1 MIRAG
6 RLIAI
11 VSLALLVAACGGGGG
26 DGGGGGAAA
35 SPPPAPAPV
44 DVAIV
49 QPTPIRTYDPFV
61 SPGAASASRVTSF
74 DEAAATAIRESGE
87 FRKQRF
93 RAGGLDT
100 FSFADVRAQY
110 PLSIGITGRHRTIA
124 VLDDGFRPTHDE
136 FAGKSV
142 RTFGTIAAADHG
154 TAVAAIAA
162 GANDG
167 RGMMGIAP
175 GADLHLS
182 SFRTD
187 FAGLAA
193 ATRDAIATSDAVVQN
208 NSWGFVDRN
217 GKPIP
222 ISAVQ
227 SRLASDPRT
236 SLPQAMQAVLGGSE
250 AGIAAYIDALR
261 AFTERG
267 VVVFAAPNDRNAT
280 SLSVMD
286 GLPLVAPELI
296 QGWIVAIN
304 AVPIREGGEIVGA
317 QRLSAACLQLA
328 HTCLAA
334 NGLVHSAT
342 AQADDHYQNW
352 NGTSFAAPQIAGGIA
367 LLAEAFP
374 GLAPS
379 DLRRRLLASANNR
392 FFAHTGVTDFG
403 NGVLHGFGEEFGH
416 GFMDLAAALMPIGAT
431 GLPVGASVHDG
442 VAPLA
447 SAALVSGDA
456 QGDALVRG
464 LSAQTITVF
473 DSLGADFHMSGLGLY
488 GGEARTASPQRLKR
502 FAGATLA
509 TRAGLEMGEDAP
521 SGPAWAWQAG
531 PAGGIAH
538 RVGPHGR
545 EAPLVAGAG
554 ALVGLAPDAIG
565 IAAERR
571 VADRG
576 RLTFYGFSSP
586 QTAPRVERS
595 GLAAHLERAES
606 ASAAGAGLAWTGV
619 AGPASLSVGAS
630 LLSEGGAF
638 LGLATSDASAP
649 LRGTAAAIDLGIE
662 TRIASGTRLS
672 LSAQIGSGE
681 ARGAG
686 RLATQGHALFSAF
699 GAAIARYDTLAP
711 GDTLRVFVRQPLRIE
726 AGSLRLRVPSGRTE
740 DGTVAWR
747 TLAIDPTPSARQIDV
762 GAEYE
767 IAWNTQN
774 RVKLGIAYSHA
785 ARHTRGSHA
794 LSAMGAFDRAF

>member
-6 RLIAI
+6 RPISIL
-11 VSLALLVAACGGGGG
+11 SLAMLVAACGGGGG
-26 DGGGGGAAA
+26 EGSGGGGTAG
-35 SPPPAPAPV
+35 PPAAPV

-49 QPTPIRTYDPFV
+49 QTTPIRTSDPFV

-74 DEAAATAIRESGE
+74 DEAAATTIRESGE
-87 FRKQRF
+87 FRRQRF
-93 RAGGLDT
+93 RSGGLDT
-100 FSFADVRAQY
+100 FSFADVRAEY
-110 PLSIGITGRHRTIA
+110 PLSIGITGRGQTIA
-124 VLDDGFRPTHDE
+124 VVDDGFRTTHDE
-136 FAGKSV
+136 LAGKSV
-142 RTFGTIAAADHG
+142 QTFGTFSAADHG
-154 TAVAAIAA
+154 TAVAALAA
-162 GANDG
+162 GARDG

-193 ATRDAIATSDAVVQN
+193 ATRDAITTSDAVVQN

-222 ISAVQ
+222 ITAVQ

-250 AGIAAYIDALR
+250 AGIAAYLDALR
-261 AFTERG
+261 AFTARG

-286 GLPLVAPELI
+286 GLPLVAPELV

-342 AQADDHYQNW
+342 AKADDHYQNW

-367 LLAEAFP
+367 ILAEAFP
-374 GLAPS
+374 GLPPS

-392 FFAHTGVTDFG
+392 FFAHSGVTDFG
-403 NGVLHGFGEEFGH
+403 NGVLHGFNEEFGH

-442 VAPLA
+442 VAPLG

-464 LSAQTITVF
+464 LGAQTITVF
-473 DSLGADFHMSGLGLY
+473 DSLGADFSLSGLGLY
-488 GGEARTASPQRLKR
+488 GGESRTSSSPQRLKR
-502 FAGATLA
+502 FAAGTLA
-509 TRAGLEMGEDAP
+509 TRAGLEEGEEVATGP
-521 SGPAWAWQAG
+521 SWAWQAG
-531 PAGGIAH
+531 PATGIAH

-545 EAPLVAGAG
+545 ETPLVAGAG

-571 VADRG
+571 LGDRA
-576 RLTFYGFSSP
+576 RLTLYGFSSP
-586 QTAPRVERS
+586 QPGPRAERS
-595 GLAAHLERAES
+595 GLAAHL
-606 ASAAGAGLAWTGV
+606 
-619 AGPASLSVGAS
+619 
-630 LLSEGGAF
+630 
-638 LGLATSDASAP
+638 
-649 LRGTAAAIDLGIE
+649 
-662 TRIASGTRLS
+662 
-672 LSAQIGSGE
+672 
-681 ARGAG
+681 
-686 RLATQGHALFSAF
+686 
-699 GAAIARYDTLAP
+699 
-711 GDTLRVFVRQPLRIE
+711 
-726 AGSLRLRVPSGRTE
+726 
-740 DGTVAWR
+740 
-747 TLAIDPTPSARQIDV
+747 
-762 GAEYE
+762 
-767 IAWNTQN
+767 
-774 RVKLGIAYSHA
+774 
-785 ARHTRGSHA
+785 
-794 LSAMGAFDRAF
+794 

>member
-1 MIRAG
+1 MIRTG
-6 RLIAI
+6 RLTSIL
-11 VSLALLVAACGGGGG
+11 SLALLVAACGGGGG
-26 DGGGGGAAA
+26 EGGGGTA
-35 SPPPAPAPV
+35 SPPPAPTPV
-44 DVAIV
+44 EVAV
-49 QPTPIRTYDPFV
+49 VEPAPIRTSDPFV
-61 SPGAASASRVTSF
+61 SPGAASASRVTRF
-74 DEAAATAIRESGE
+74 DEAAATAVRESGA

-93 RAGGLDT
+93 RWGGLDT
-100 FSFADVRAQY
+100 FSFADVRAEY
-110 PLSIGITGRHRTIA
+110 PLSIGITGRHQTIA
-124 VLDDGFRPTHDE
+124 IVDDGFRPSHDE

-142 RTFGTIAAADHG
+142 RTFGTVPVADHG

-162 GANDG
+162 GADDG

-222 ISAVQ
+222 IAAVQ

-236 SLPQAMQAVLGGSE
+236 TLPKAMQAVLGGSE
-250 AGIAAYIDALR
+250 TGIAAYLDALR
-261 AFTERG
+261 AFTARG
-267 VVVFAAPNDRNAT
+267 VVVFAAPNDRDAT

-286 GLPLVAPELI
+286 GLPLVAPELT

-304 AVPIREGGEIVGA
+304 AVPVREGGEIVGA

-352 NGTSFAAPQIAGGIA
+352 NGTSFSAPQIAAGIA
-367 LLAEAFP
+367 ILAEAFP
-374 GLAPS
+374 GLPPS

-392 FFAHTGVTDFG
+392 FFAHVGVTDFG

-431 GLPVGASVHDG
+431 GLPVGSSVHDG
-442 VAPLA
+442 VAPLGA
-447 SAALVSGDA
+447 TALVSGDA

-464 LSAQTITVF
+464 LGAQTITVF
-473 DSLGADFHMSGLGLY
+473 DSLGADFAMPGLGLY
-488 GGEARTASPQRLKR
+488 GGESRTSTPQRLER
-502 FAGATLA
+502 FAARTPVA
-509 TRAGLEMGEDAP
+509 RAGIDTGAEAATSP
-521 SGPAWAWQAG
+521 TAWAWQAG
-531 PAGGIAH
+531 PATGIAH

-545 EAPLVAGAG
+545 ETPLVAGAG

-571 VADRG
+571 LGERG
-576 RLTFYGFSSP
+576 RLALYGFASP
-586 QTAPRVERS
+586 PADPRPERA
-595 GLAAHLERAES
+595 GLAAHLDRADP
-606 ASAAGAGLAWTGV
+606 AAATGAGLAWTGM

-638 LGLATSDASAP
+638 LGLATSDAAAP
-649 LRGTAAAIDLGIE
+649 LRGTAGAVDLGLDA
-662 TRIASGTRLS
+662 RVAPGTRLS
-672 LSAQIGSGE
+672 LSAQVGSGE
-681 ARGAG
+681 ARGGGLLGARG
-686 RLATQGHALFSAF
+686 RSLFSAF
-699 GAAIARYDTLAP
+699 GAAVSRHDVVAS

-726 AGSLRLRVPSGRTE
+726 AGSLRLRVPSGRSE

-747 TLAIDPTPSARQIDV
+747 TLAVESTPSARQIDI

-767 IAWNTQN
+767 IAWNA
-774 RVKLGIAYSHA
+774 RSRLKLGIAYSHA

-794 LSAMGAFDRAF
+794 VSAMGAFDRAF